1 MNKIKQDR
9 NKNIKNIYD
18 ENNRNDERNIN
29 LDCPASNLGNRD
41 VRNSPQTVV
50 LNKEKSLD
58 ASEEN
63 FSLLNNR
70 LCESCIPI
78 GLRETCPLGQGCN
91 RTATL
96 NKRNRTDRYKNND
109 EKNLK
114 DRCEN
119 KNGFKNANDRTG
131 EYENKTENK
140 TENKNENMGAK
151 NDMKRIEKIIGDY
164 RPLILASI
172 SRYCNL
178 PGFFDDLY
186 QDGVVEVIEA
196 MKEYDPAKG
205 TVGGY
210 LKTRLKLFYINK
222 YKRLIRRETDDI
234 ENIKAKDQPS
244 VMAIADHENK
254 MLVAR
259 LLSIL
264 DPDERTVI
272 ELTFLMDMRA
282 SEVSKIMGISKRK
295 VYYLKE
301 TGMKKLQK
309 MSTRENLSMRD
320 VVNDED
326 VYKGGGKKT
335 YNNME

>member
-1 MNKIKQDR
+1 MNNT
-9 NKNIKNIYD
+9 NK
-18 ENNRNDERNIN
+18 RNIN
-29 LDCPASNLGNRD
+29 RGIIHGD
-41 VRNSPQTVV
+41 
-50 LNKEKSLD
+50 
-58 ASEEN
+58 
-63 FSLLNNR
+63 
-70 LCESCIPI
+70 
-78 GLRETCPLGQGCN
+78 
-91 RTATL
+91 
-96 NKRNRTDRYKNND
+96 
-109 EKNLK
+109 
-114 DRCEN
+114 EN
-119 KNGFKNANDRTG
+119 KNEKQNENDCAGEFENKNVFKIENDSTG
-131 EYENKTENK
+131 EYENKIK
-140 TENKNENMGAK
+140 NKNENTGVDD
-151 NDMKRIEKIIGDY
+151 NMKKIEKIIGDY

-172 SRYCNL
+172 TRYCNL

-196 MKEYDPAKG
+196 MKEYDPDKG

-210 LKTRLKLFYINK
+210 LKVRLKLFYINK

-234 ENIKAKDQPS
+234 DNIKAKDQPS

-259 LLSIL
+259 LLSTL

-301 TGMKKLQK
+301 SGMRKLQK
-309 MSTRENLSMRD
+309 ISTRENLSMRD
-320 VVNDED
+320 IANDED

-335 YNNME
+335 YNNFE

>member
-1 MNKIKQDR
+1 MNK
-9 NKNIKNIYD
+9 NKNMKENNKRIKNINV
-18 ENNRNDERNIN
+18 ENNNNNTGVNDNMKQI
-29 LDCPASNLGNRD
+29 
-41 VRNSPQTVV
+41 
-50 LNKEKSLD
+50 
-58 ASEEN
+58 EE
-63 FSLLNNR
+63 
-70 LCESCIPI
+70 
-78 GLRETCPLGQGCN
+78 
-91 RTATL
+91 
-96 NKRNRTDRYKNND
+96 
-109 EKNLK
+109 
-114 DRCEN
+114 
-119 KNGFKNANDRTG
+119 
-131 EYENKTENK
+131 
-140 TENKNENMGAK
+140 
-151 NDMKRIEKIIGDY
+151 IIMAY
-164 RPLILASI
+164 RPLVLASI

-186 QDGVVEVIEA
+186 QDGVVEIIEA

-234 ENIKAKDQPS
+234 DKIKAKDQPS

-259 LLSIL
+259 LLSLL

-301 TGMKKLQK
+301 RGMDKLQK

-320 VVNDED
+320 IMNEED
-326 VYKGGGKKT
+326 VYKSEGKKT

>member
-1 MNKIKQDR
+1 MKIKNQNEYQMENQIEIKIENDCMGECENKNEIKIENDRTGKYDNKNENKNENDRTGECENKMENKDDR
-9 NKNIKNIYD
+9 NL
-18 ENNRNDERNIN
+18 N
-29 LDCPASNLGNRD
+29 LDCPASSLGNRD
-41 VRNSPQTVV
+41 VY
-50 LNKEKSLD
+50 NKLD
-58 ASEEN
+58 GTAD
-63 FSLLNNR
+63 
-70 LCESCIPI
+70 
-78 GLRETCPLGQGCN
+78 TLGEIN
-91 RTATL
+91 D
-96 NKRNRTDRYKNND
+96 KDRYKNN
-109 EKNLK
+109 K
-114 DRCEN
+114 
-119 KNGFKNANDRTG
+119 RTG
-131 EYENKTENK
+131 D
-140 TENKNENMGAK
+140 NMK
-151 NDMKRIEKIIGDY
+151 KIEKIIEDY

-186 QDGVVEVIEA
+186 QDGVVDVIEA

-234 ENIKAKDQPS
+234 DNIKAKDQPS

-259 LLSIL
+259 LLSTL

-335 YNNME
+335 YKNME

>member
-1 MNKIKQDR
+1 MKIKNQNEYQMENQIENKIENERMGKYE
-9 NKNIKNIYD
+9 NKNEIKI
-18 ENNRNDERNIN
+18 ENDR
-29 LDCPASNLGNRD
+29 
-41 VRNSPQTVV
+41 V
-50 LNKEKSLD
+50 
-58 ASEEN
+58 EE
-63 FSLLNNR
+63 
-70 LCESCIPI
+70 
-78 GLRETCPLGQGCN
+78 
-91 RTATL
+91 
-96 NKRNRTDRYKNND
+96 
-109 EKNLK
+109 
-114 DRCEN
+114 CEN
-119 KNGFKNANDRTG
+119 KNEFKIENDRVE
-131 EYENKTENK
+131 EYENKMEN
-140 TENKNENMGAK
+140 TNNNKRTGD
-151 NDMKRIEKIIGDY
+151 DMNKIEKIIEDY

-234 ENIKAKDQPS
+234 DNIKAKDQPS

-259 LLSIL
+259 LLSTL

-282 SEVSKIMGISKRK
+282 AEVSKIMGISKRK

-301 TGMKKLQK
+301 TGMRKLQK

-335 YNNME
+335 CKNID

>member
-1 MNKIKQDR
+1 MYID
-9 NKNIKNIYD
+9 
-18 ENNRNDERNIN
+18 

-41 VRNSPQTVV
+41 VHDIDGN
-50 LNKEKSLD
+50 
-58 ASEEN
+58 
-63 FSLLNNR
+63 NNR
-70 LCESCIPI
+70 NDLSEDFVVASD
-78 GLRETCPLGQGCN
+78 LF
-91 RTATL
+91 RT
-96 NKRNRTDRYKNND
+96 
-109 EKNLK
+109 KNLRVNNELECK
-114 DRCEN
+114 N
-119 KNGFKNANDRTG
+119 KNEFKNANERTGECKNRNEIKIENDRTG
-131 EYENKTENK
+131 EYENKMEITNNNK
-140 TENKNENMGAK
+140 RTDDNMK
-151 NDMKRIEKIIGDY
+151 KIEKIIEDY

-172 SRYCNL
+172 TRYCNL

-196 MKEYDPAKG
+196 MKEYDPGKG

-234 ENIKAKDQPS
+234 DNIKAKDQPS
-244 VMAIADHENK
+244 FMAIADHENK

-259 LLSIL
+259 LLSTL

-301 TGMKKLQK
+301 TGMMKLQK

-335 YNNME
+335 YKNIE

>member
-1 MNKIKQDR
+1 MKIKNQ
-9 NKNIKNIYD
+9 NEYQMENQIENQIKNERMGKY
-18 ENNRNDERNIN
+18 ENRNENII
-29 LDCPASNLGNRD
+29 
-41 VRNSPQTVV
+41 
-50 LNKEKSLD
+50 E
-58 ASEEN
+58 
-63 FSLLNNR
+63 
-70 LCESCIPI
+70 
-78 GLRETCPLGQGCN
+78 
-91 RTATL
+91 
-96 NKRNRTDRYKNND
+96 
-109 EKNLK
+109 
-114 DRCEN
+114 
-119 KNGFKNANDRTG
+119 NDRTG
-131 EYENKTENK
+131 EFENKMEN
-140 TENKNENMGAK
+140 TNNNKRTGDNMK
-151 NDMKRIEKIIGDY
+151 KIEKIIGDY

-196 MKEYDPAKG
+196 MKEYDPDKG

-234 ENIKAKDQPS
+234 DNIKAKDQPS
-244 VMAIADHENK
+244 VMAIAAHENK

-259 LLSIL
+259 LLSTL
-264 DPDERTVI
+264 APDERTVI

-335 YNNME
+335 YKNIE

>member
-1 MNKIKQDR
+1 MNNKNERNINDGKRVESCSGDPSWSPSTRENKDVENINRGIIHGDENKNENKIENDHIGER
-9 NKNIKNIYD
+9 ENKM
-18 ENNRNDERNIN
+18 ENKNDERNLN

-41 VRNSPQTVV
+41 VY
-50 LNKEKSLD
+50 NKVD
-58 ASEEN
+58 GTADT
-63 FSLLNNR
+63 
-70 LCESCIPI
+70 LCE
-78 GLRETCPLGQGCN
+78 
-91 RTATL
+91 
-96 NKRNRTDRYKNND
+96 RNHKDRYKNN
-109 EKNLK
+109 K
-114 DRCEN
+114 
-119 KNGFKNANDRTG
+119 RTG
-131 EYENKTENK
+131 D
-140 TENKNENMGAK
+140 NMK
-151 NDMKRIEKIIGDY
+151 KIEKIIEDY

-172 SRYCNL
+172 TRYCNL

-196 MKEYDPAKG
+196 MKEYDPTKG

-234 ENIKAKDQPS
+234 DKVKAKDQPS

-259 LLSIL
+259 LLSTL

-282 SEVSKIMGISKRK
+282 IEVSKIMGISKRK
-295 VYYLKE
+295 VYYLKK
-301 TGMKKLQK
+301 TGMRKLQK

-320 VVNDED
+320 IANDED
-326 VYKGGGKKT
+326 VYKGGSKKT
-335 YNNME
+335 YKNME

>member
-1 MNKIKQDR
+1 MNEGNGKR
-9 NKNIKNIYD
+9 NKNI
-18 ENNRNDERNIN
+18 ENIN
-29 LDCPASNLGNRD
+29 DGNNGNDLSEDFVVASDLFRTKNLRVNNERECEND
-41 VRNSPQTVV
+41 V
-50 LNKEKSLD
+50 
-58 ASEEN
+58 
-63 FSLLNNR
+63 
-70 LCESCIPI
+70 
-78 GLRETCPLGQGCN
+78 
-91 RTATL
+91 
-96 NKRNRTDRYKNND
+96 KRNHKDRYKNKI
-109 EKNLK
+109 E
-114 DRCEN
+114 
-119 KNGFKNANDRTG
+119 NDRTG
-131 EYENKTENK
+131 ECKNKK
-140 TENKNENMGAK
+140 ENKNNNTGVDDNMK
-151 NDMKRIEKIIGDY
+151 KIEKIIEDY

-234 ENIKAKDQPS
+234 DKVKAKDQPS

-259 LLSIL
+259 LLSNL

-301 TGMKKLQK
+301 TGMRKLQK

-320 VVNDED
+320 IANEED

>member
-1 MNKIKQDR
+1 MN

-18 ENNRNDERNIN
+18 GNNGNDKRNIN
-29 LDCPASNLGNRD
+29 LDCPASSLGNRD
-41 VRNSPQTVV
+41 VHDIDGN
-50 LNKEKSLD
+50 
-58 ASEEN
+58 
-63 FSLLNNR
+63 NNR
-70 LCESCIPI
+70 NDLSEDFVVASD
-78 GLRETCPLGQGCN
+78 LF
-91 RTATL
+91 RT
-96 NKRNRTDRYKNND
+96 
-109 EKNLK
+109 KNLRVNNELECK
-114 DRCEN
+114 NKNEN
-119 KNGFKNANDRTG
+119 KIENDRVE
-131 EYENKTENK
+131 EYENKMEN
-140 TENKNENMGAK
+140 TNNNKRTGDNMK
-151 NDMKRIEKIIGDY
+151 KIEKIIGDY

-234 ENIKAKDQPS
+234 DNIKAKDQPS
-244 VMAIADHENK
+244 VMAIAEHENK

-259 LLSIL
+259 LLSTL

-326 VYKGGGKKT
+326 MYKGGGKKT
-335 YNNME
+335 YKNME

>member
-1 MNKIKQDR
+1 MNNTNEKR
-9 NKNIKNIYD
+9 NKNIKNISD
-18 ENNRNDERNIN
+18 EKRVESCSGDPSWSPSTRENKDVENIN
-29 LDCPASNLGNRD
+29 RGIIHKDK
-41 VRNSPQTVV
+41 
-50 LNKEKSLD
+50 NKK
-58 ASEEN
+58 EN
-63 FSLLNNR
+63 KIEN
-70 LCESCIPI
+70 E
-78 GLRETCPLGQGCN
+78 
-91 RTATL
+91 RTG
-96 NKRNRTDRYKNND
+96 
-109 EKNLK
+109 E
-114 DRCEN
+114 CEN
-119 KNGFKNANDRTG
+119 KM
-131 EYENKTENK
+131 
-140 TENKNENMGAK
+140 ENKNNNTGVDDNMK
-151 NDMKRIEKIIGDY
+151 KIEKIIGDY

-172 SRYCNL
+172 TRYCNL

-234 ENIKAKDQPS
+234 DEIRAKDQPS
-244 VMAIADHENK
+244 VMAIAAHENK

-259 LLSIL
+259 LLSTL

-320 VVNDED
+320 LD
-326 VYKGGGKKT
+326 K
-335 YNNME
+335 

>member
-1 MNKIKQDR
+1 M
-9 NKNIKNIYD
+9 Y
-18 ENNRNDERNIN
+18 IN
-29 LDCPASNLGNRD
+29 LDCPASSLGNRD
-41 VRNSPQTVV
+41 VY
-50 LNKEKSLD
+50 NKLD
-58 ASEEN
+58 GTAD
-63 FSLLNNR
+63 
-70 LCESCIPI
+70 
-78 GLRETCPLGQGCN
+78 TLGEIN
-91 RTATL
+91 D
-96 NKRNRTDRYKNND
+96 KDRYKNN
-109 EKNLK
+109 K
-114 DRCEN
+114 
-119 KNGFKNANDRTG
+119 RTG
-131 EYENKTENK
+131 D
-140 TENKNENMGAK
+140 NMK
-151 NDMKRIEKIIGDY
+151 KIEKIIEDY

-186 QDGVVEVIEA
+186 QDGVVDVIEA

-234 ENIKAKDQPS
+234 DNIKAKDQPS

-259 LLSIL
+259 LLSTL

-335 YNNME
+335 YKNME

>member
-1 MNKIKQDR
+1 MKIKNQNEYQMENKIANDR
-9 NKNIKNIYD
+9 MN
-18 ENNRNDERNIN
+18 E
-29 LDCPASNLGNRD
+29 
-41 VRNSPQTVV
+41 
-50 LNKEKSLD
+50 
-58 ASEEN
+58 
-63 FSLLNNR
+63 
-70 LCESCIPI
+70 
-78 GLRETCPLGQGCN
+78 
-91 RTATL
+91 
-96 NKRNRTDRYKNND
+96 
-109 EKNLK
+109 
-114 DRCEN
+114 CEN
-119 KNGFKNANDRTG
+119 KNEFKIENDRTG
-131 EYENKTENK
+131 EF
-140 TENKNENMGAK
+140 ENKNEIKIENDRMGECENK
-151 NDMKRIEKIIGDY
+151 NEFKIENDRTGECENKMENKNNNTGVENDMKKIEKIIGEY

-196 MKEYDPAKG
+196 MKEYDPDKG

-210 LKTRLKLFYINK
+210 LKVRLKLFYINK

-234 ENIKAKDQPS
+234 DNIKAKDQPS

-259 LLSIL
+259 LLSTL

-301 TGMKKLQK
+301 SGMRKLQK
-309 MSTRENLSMRD
+309 ISTRENLSMRD
-320 VVNDED
+320 IANDED

-335 YNNME
+335 YNNFE

>member
-1 MNKIKQDR
+1 MKIKNQNEYQMENQIENKIANDR
-9 NKNIKNIYD
+9 TGECENKFENING
-18 ENNRNDERNIN
+18 ECNLN
-29 LDCPASNLGNRD
+29 LDCPASSLGNRD
-41 VRNSPQTVV
+41 VHNKVDGTADTLSERNH
-50 LNKEKSLD
+50 K
-58 ASEEN
+58 
-63 FSLLNNR
+63 
-70 LCESCIPI
+70 
-78 GLRETCPLGQGCN
+78 
-91 RTATL
+91 
-96 NKRNRTDRYKNND
+96 DRYKNN
-109 EKNLK
+109 K
-114 DRCEN
+114 
-119 KNGFKNANDRTG
+119 RTG
-131 EYENKTENK
+131 E
-140 TENKNENMGAK
+140 NMK
-151 NDMKRIEKIIGDY
+151 KIEKIIGDY

-234 ENIKAKDQPS
+234 DEIRAKDQPS

-301 TGMKKLQK
+301 TGMRKLQK

-320 VVNDED
+320 VVNDEYM
-326 VYKGGGKKT
+326 YKGGGKKT
-335 YNNME
+335 YKNME

>member
-1 MNKIKQDR
+1 MKIKNQNEYQMENQIENKIENDR
-9 NKNIKNIYD
+9 VREFENKNEIKI
-18 ENNRNDERNIN
+18 ENDHTGECKNKNEFKIENKRMGEYENKMENKDERNLN
-29 LDCPASNLGNRD
+29 LDCPASSLGNRD
-41 VRNSPQTVV
+41 VRN
-50 LNKEKSLD
+50 KSD
-58 ASEEN
+58 
-63 FSLLNNR
+63 
-70 LCESCIPI
+70 
-78 GLRETCPLGQGCN
+78 
-91 RTATL
+91 ATL
-96 NKRNRTDRYKNND
+96 DERNLRGEYKIKNEND
-109 EKNLK
+109 DERNLK
-114 DRCEN
+114 N
-119 KNGFKNANDRTG
+119 KN
-131 EYENKTENK
+131 
-140 TENKNENMGAK
+140 ENKNENK
-151 NDMKRIEKIIGDY
+151 NKTGVDDNMKKIEKIICDY

-234 ENIKAKDQPS
+234 DNIKAKDQPS
-244 VMAIADHENK
+244 VMAIAAHENK

-259 LLSIL
+259 LLSTL

-272 ELTFLMDMRA
+272 ELTFLMEMRA

-301 TGMKKLQK
+301 TGMRKLQK

-335 YNNME
+335 YKNVE

>member
-1 MNKIKQDR
+1 MNEGNEK
-9 NKNIKNIYD
+9 
-18 ENNRNDERNIN
+18 RNIN
-29 LDCPASNLGNRD
+29 RGIIHGDENINDGNNGNDLSEDFVVASDLFRTKNLRVNNERECEND
-41 VRNSPQTVV
+41 VERNH
-50 LNKEKSLD
+50 K
-58 ASEEN
+58 
-63 FSLLNNR
+63 
-70 LCESCIPI
+70 
-78 GLRETCPLGQGCN
+78 
-91 RTATL
+91 
-96 NKRNRTDRYKNND
+96 DRYKNN
-109 EKNLK
+109 K
-114 DRCEN
+114 
-119 KNGFKNANDRTG
+119 RTG
-131 EYENKTENK
+131 D
-140 TENKNENMGAK
+140 NMK
-151 NDMKRIEKIIGDY
+151 KIEKIIEDY

-172 SRYCNL
+172 TRYCNL

-234 ENIKAKDQPS
+234 DNIKAKDQPS
-244 VMAIADHENK
+244 VMAIAAHENK

-259 LLSIL
+259 LLSTL

-301 TGMKKLQK
+301 SGMRKLQK
-309 MSTRENLSMRD
+309 ISTRENLSMRD
-320 VVNDED
+320 IANDED

-335 YNNME
+335 YNNFE

>member
-1 MNKIKQDR
+1 MNKAKQE
-9 NKNIKNIYD
+9 NTNIENI
-18 ENNRNDERNIN
+18 NGERNLN
-29 LDCPASNLGNRD
+29 LDCPASSLGNRD
-41 VRNSPQTVV
+41 VRN
-50 LNKEKSLD
+50 KSD
-58 ASEEN
+58 ATWDERN
-63 FSLLNNR
+63 
-70 LCESCIPI
+70 
-78 GLRETCPLGQGCN
+78 LGGGC
-91 RTATL
+91 
-96 NKRNRTDRYKNND
+96 K
-109 EKNLK
+109 
-114 DRCEN
+114 N
-119 KNGFKNANDRTG
+119 KN
-131 EYENKTENK
+131 
-140 TENKNENMGAK
+140 ENKNENKNMGVDD
-151 NDMKRIEKIIGDY
+151 NMKKIEKIIGDY

-196 MKEYDPAKG
+196 MKEYDPTKG

-234 ENIKAKDQPS
+234 DNIKAKDQPS
-244 VMAIADHENK
+244 VMAIAAHENK

-259 LLSIL
+259 LLSTL

-301 TGMKKLQK
+301 TGMRKLKK

-320 VVNDED
+320 IVNEED

-335 YNNME
+335 YKNVE

>member
-1 MNKIKQDR
+1 MN
-9 NKNIKNIYD
+9 NKNERNINRGIIHGD
-18 ENNRNDERNIN
+18 ENINDGINGNDERNIN

-41 VRNSPQTVV
+41 VRN
-50 LNKEKSLD
+50 KSD
-58 ASEEN
+58 S
-63 FSLLNNR
+63 
-70 LCESCIPI
+70 
-78 GLRETCPLGQGCN
+78 
-91 RTATL
+91 TL
-96 NKRNRTDRYKNND
+96 NERNHNDRYENDGEMKRTGECKN
-109 EKNLK
+109 KN
-114 DRCEN
+114 EN
-119 KNGFKNANDRTG
+119 KNENDRTG
-131 EYENKTENK
+131 EC
-140 TENKNENMGAK
+140 ENKNENKIENDRTGECKNKMENK
-151 NDMKRIEKIIGDY
+151 NNNTEVNDMKKIEKIINDY

-234 ENIKAKDQPS
+234 DNIKAKDQPS

-259 LLSIL
+259 LLSTL

-272 ELTFLMDMRA
+272 ELTFLMEMRA
-282 SEVSKIMGISKRK
+282 SEVSKIMGLSKRK

-301 TGMKKLQK
+301 TGIRKLQK

-320 VVNDED
+320 IMDEED

-335 YNNME
+335 YKNME

>member
-1 MNKIKQDR
+1 M
-9 NKNIKNIYD
+9 
-18 ENNRNDERNIN
+18 
-29 LDCPASNLGNRD
+29 SH
-41 VRNSPQTVV
+41 
-50 LNKEKSLD
+50 
-58 ASEEN
+58 
-63 FSLLNNR
+63 
-70 LCESCIPI
+70 CIPI
-78 GLRETCPLGQGCN
+78 ERRLHSLSWAGLQVDGTADTLGEIN
-91 RTATL
+91 D
-96 NKRNRTDRYKNND
+96 KDRYKNN
-109 EKNLK
+109 K
-114 DRCEN
+114 
-119 KNGFKNANDRTG
+119 RTG
-131 EYENKTENK
+131 D
-140 TENKNENMGAK
+140 NMK
-151 NDMKRIEKIIGDY
+151 KIEKIIEDY

-172 SRYCNL
+172 SKYCNL

-186 QDGVVEVIEA
+186 QDGVVDVIEA

-234 ENIKAKDQPS
+234 DNIKAKDQPS

-259 LLSIL
+259 LLSTL
-264 DPDERTVI
+264 DPDKRTVI
-272 ELTFLMDMRA
+272 ELTFLMDMRV

-335 YNNME
+335 YKNME

>member
-1 MNKIKQDR
+1 MNEVNEKNINPGMIHGDENINDGNNMNEIFSGHIKLPLHEKFRKCENDDERNLKDKYKFKIQNECTGECENKFENKIK
-9 NKNIKNIYD
+9 N
-18 ENNRNDERNIN
+18 
-29 LDCPASNLGNRD
+29 
-41 VRNSPQTVV
+41 
-50 LNKEKSLD
+50 
-58 ASEEN
+58 
-63 FSLLNNR
+63 
-70 LCESCIPI
+70 
-78 GLRETCPLGQGCN
+78 
-91 RTATL
+91 
-96 NKRNRTDRYKNND
+96 
-109 EKNLK
+109 
-114 DRCEN
+114 
-119 KNGFKNANDRTG
+119 TG
-131 EYENKTENK
+131 VDD
-140 TENKNENMGAK
+140 NMK
-151 NDMKRIEKIIGDY
+151 KIEKIIEDY

-205 TVGGY
+205 TIGGY
-210 LKTRLKLFYINK
+210 LKVRLKLFYINK

-234 ENIKAKDQPS
+234 DNIKAKDQPS

-259 LLSIL
+259 LLSTL

-272 ELTFLMDMRA
+272 ELTFLMEMRA
-282 SEVSKIMGISKRK
+282 AEVSKIMGISKRK

-301 TGMKKLQK
+301 TGIRKLQK

-320 VVNDED
+320 IINDED

-335 YNNME
+335 YKNVE

>member
-1 MNKIKQDR
+1 
-9 NKNIKNIYD
+9 
-18 ENNRNDERNIN
+18 
-29 LDCPASNLGNRD
+29 
-41 VRNSPQTVV
+41 
-50 LNKEKSLD
+50 
-58 ASEEN
+58 
-63 FSLLNNR
+63 
-70 LCESCIPI
+70 
-78 GLRETCPLGQGCN
+78 
-91 RTATL
+91 
-96 NKRNRTDRYKNND
+96 
-109 EKNLK
+109 
-114 DRCEN
+114 
-119 KNGFKNANDRTG
+119 
-131 EYENKTENK
+131 
-140 TENKNENMGAK
+140 
-151 NDMKRIEKIIGDY
+151 MKKIEKIIEDY

-186 QDGVVEVIEA
+186 QDGVVEMIEA

-234 ENIKAKDQPS
+234 DNIKAKDQPS
-244 VMAIADHENK
+244 VMAIAAHENK

-259 LLSIL
+259 LLSTL

-301 TGMKKLQK
+301 TGMRKLQK
-309 MSTRENLSMRD
+309 ISTRENLSMRD
-320 VVNDED
+320 IASDED
-326 VYKGGGKKT
+326 VYKCGGKKT
-335 YNNME
+335 YKNME